1 MIKTEIKKISNY
13 KKELNIT
20 MDKADLE
27 PIREAQAR
35 RLQKEIQIP
44 GFRKG
49 KAPLGMIKKN
59 YKDMV
64 EAYTLEKALDESLQ
78 KSVIENNIM
87 VVGTPEAKKLDIN
100 DNGDLVTIVEV
111 ETTPDVEL
119 KKYKGFTITKDE
131 YEITD
136 KAVDDVIQ
144 RYLKDQAE
152 IHTVEG
158 PIEKD
163 HIVVLDMQEL
173 DDKGE
178 PIKDKAYED
187 ISVNIGQG
195 RFDPDL
201 EEQIIGLKSGDE
213 KKIEKVYP
221 DDFPQKEY
229 AGKKEAYLI
238 KIKSVQREELPELN
252 DDFVKEMDDEPETVD
267 ELKKSMYERLEHEYK
282 HESENRMNQEL
293 MQKLVEENPFD
304 MPAALVE
311 NYLDNIVAS
320 VKRQD
325 PKAKEDIIR
334 QYYQNDAEFNIKVHY
349 IKEKIAEKEKI
360 KVNDDDIKTFLDE
373 LKDEKVREFYEKNPQ
388 MLERVKEDILQKK
401 IDDFL
406 FKNTKVKTNK
416 VKL

>member
-1 MIKTEIKKISNY
+1 
-13 KKELNIT
+13 
-20 MDKADLE
+20 
-27 PIREAQAR
+27 
-35 RLQKEIQIP
+35 
-44 GFRKG
+44 
-49 KAPLGMIKKN
+49 
-59 YKDMV
+59 
-64 EAYTLEKALDESLQ
+64 
-78 KSVIENNIM
+78 
-87 VVGTPEAKKLDIN
+87 
-100 DNGDLVTIVEV
+100 
-111 ETTPDVEL
+111 
-119 KKYKGFTITKDE
+119 
-131 YEITD
+131 
-136 KAVDDVIQ
+136 
-144 RYLKDQAE
+144 
-152 IHTVEG
+152 
-158 PIEKD
+158 
-163 HIVVLDMQEL
+163 DMQEL